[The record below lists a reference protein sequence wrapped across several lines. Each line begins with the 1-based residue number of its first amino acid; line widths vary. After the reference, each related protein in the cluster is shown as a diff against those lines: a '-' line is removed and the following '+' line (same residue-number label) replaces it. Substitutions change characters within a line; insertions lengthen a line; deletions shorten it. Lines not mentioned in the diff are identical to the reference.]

1 MKKLY
6 ILTLAAAML
15 ITTSCDDFLATD
27 TPSKQSNTNVF
38 NTEAMAEAAL
48 MGVYATMSDTYVYG
62 QKISVN
68 WQNISPAGHC
78 VVAFVH
84 AAQHLLPILPD
95 RFPGVAGDGDL
106 LLGAFVG
113 G

>member
-68 WQNISPAGHC
+68 WQNISDTENCNH
-78 VVAFVH
+78 
-84 AAQHLLPILPD
+84 
-95 RFPGVAGDGDL
+95 
-106 LLGAFVG
+106 
-113 G
+113 

>member
-38 NTEAMAEAAL
+38 NTEAMA
-48 MGVYATMSDTYVYG
+48 
-62 QKISVN
+62 
-68 WQNISPAGHC
+68 
-78 VVAFVH
+78 
-84 AAQHLLPILPD
+84 
-95 RFPGVAGDGDL
+95 
-106 LLGAFVG
+106 
-113 G
+113 

>member
-68 WQNISPAGHC
+68 WQNISDTETCNLYLTNYKEVIPVTLPLVGIISS
-78 VVAFVH
+78 VL
-84 AAQHLLPILPD
+84 QNLLPLP
-95 RFPGVAGDGDL
+95 
-106 LLGAFVG
+106 
-113 G
+113 